1 VDRPLELAFA
11 VGDAD
16 AAVVVDLEV
25 ETAFVVVVD
34 GCVELV
40 VECVVAVQDVLLL
53 LLLLLLLLEL
63 EAWTTNL
70 SPRAV

>member
-40 VECVVAVQDVLLL
+40 VECVVAVQDVLIKK
-53 LLLLLLLLEL
+53 
-63 EAWTTNL
+63 L
-70 SPRAV
+70 SPTVAKLPGVQR